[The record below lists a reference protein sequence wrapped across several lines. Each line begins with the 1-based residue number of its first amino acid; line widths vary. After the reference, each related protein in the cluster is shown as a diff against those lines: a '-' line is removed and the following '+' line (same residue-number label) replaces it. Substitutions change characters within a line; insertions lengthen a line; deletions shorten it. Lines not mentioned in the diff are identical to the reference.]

1 MDYRPAYPT
10 RKPLPP
16 RRKNTA
22 EQPAYTPSALAAA
35 PTYSA
40 APDDKPKRRR
50 VVDNDEAEGVIGGEA
65 GAAATVEGTLERITF
80 SNEENGYTI
89 AKLHV
94 TGLRQ
99 PLTIVGYLPGV
110 SVGEA
115 LQLEGKWVQHPSYGK
130 QLAVERYRI
139 ATPATILG
147 LKRYL
152 GSGLL
157 RGVGPTLAE
166 HIVGYFGKD
175 VLDILDHHPERIH
188 EVPNLGPRRAR
199 AVAEAW
205 REQRTIKE
213 LMRFL
218 QTQGVNVSLALR
230 IYKHYGDEAIAILN
244 EHPYRLTQDIYGADF
259 AVADRMA
266 TNLGLA
272 PDSDERIAAGLVHLL
287 RQHCDGSGH
296 VFITR
301 AALTIAGQSLLG
313 VPPARLDYV
322 LDEVMEGDSVKLE
335 QVEGAAVVYPIS
347 LYRAE
352 VFVANSLKQLLHTP
366 ADRLARFKLFNWDKA
381 RDYINQRTAL
391 DLSQQQQ
398 EAVRAALTNK
408 VMVLTGGPGTGKT
421 TTLRAIIELLRA
433 RGGSVIL
440 AAPTGRAAKRLTEA
454 TGAPAQTIHRLLELK
469 PGGAAEYH
477 LANPL
482 DADMVVIDEASMMD
496 LSLATA
502 LLRAVPLDCHLILV
516 GDADQLPPVGPGSV
530 LRDIIAA
537 ETIPTVRLNTVF
549 RQAEQSAIIANAH
562 RINAGQPPRIDNRPD
577 GDFFLFSETNPAA
590 AATLIADLVAERIP
604 TRFGFSSL
612 EDIQVLSPMHAGPVG
627 VEALNQKLQELLNPP
642 AAGKAERRFGERV
655 FREGDK
661 VMQMVNDYDKQVFN
675 GDIGRVVKIDNE
687 EQTVRV
693 LFDAEWSAAYGFTE
707 LDELSHAY
715 AISIHKSQ
723 GSEYPVVVLPLM
735 MEHRRMLARN
745 LLYTA
750 VSRARK
756 LVVLVGS
763 REAIATATLNERSAT
778 RCSALAMRLR

>member
-1 MDYRPAYPT
+1 MDYRPAYPAP
-10 RKPLPP
+10 KPQLP
-16 RRKNTA
+16 RRKA
-22 EQPAYTPSALAAA
+22 VEQPAYSAHELAAA
-35 PTYSA
+35 PSYSV
-40 APDDKPKRRR
+40 APADKPKRRR
-50 VVDNDEAEGVIGGEA
+50 AVAPDEAAEEIIGGEA
-65 GAAATVEGTLERITF
+65 GSSATVEGTLERITF
-80 SNEENGYTI
+80 NNEENGYTI

-94 TGLRQ
+94 TGVRK

-130 QLAVERYRI
+130 QLNVERYRV
-139 ATPATILG
+139 ATPSTILS

-157 RGVGPTLAE
+157 KGVGPVLAE
-166 HIVGYFGKD
+166 HLVGYFGKD
-175 VLDILDHHPERIH
+175 VLDILDNQPQRIY

-199 AVAEAW
+199 AIIEAW
-205 REQRTIKE
+205 KEQRTIKE

-230 IYKHYGDEAIAILN
+230 IYKHYGDEAIAILS
-244 EHPYRLTQDIYGADF
+244 EHPYRLTEDIYGADF

-266 TNLGLA
+266 ANLGLDHA
-272 PDSDERIAAGLVHLL
+272 SDERIAAGLVHVV

-296 VFITR
+296 VFISR
-301 AALTIAGQSLLG
+301 AALLISGQALLG
-313 VPPARLDYV
+313 VPPLDMERV
-322 LDEVMEGDSVKLE
+322 LSEVMDGESIKLE
-335 QVEGAAVVYPIS
+335 QVDGETVVYPMS

-352 VFVANSLKQLLHTP
+352 VFVASALKQLLNTA
-366 ADRLARFKLFNWDKA
+366 ADRLVRFKLFNWQRAK
-381 RDYINQRTAL
+381 DYINQRTAL
-391 DLSQQQQ
+391 ALSEQQQA
-398 EAVRAALTNK
+398 AVRTALTNK

-454 TGAPAQTIHRLLELK
+454 TGAPARTIHRLLEIK

-477 LANPL
+477 VAAPL

-502 LLRAVPLDCHLILV
+502 LLRAIPQDSHLVLV
-516 GDADQLPPVGPGSV
+516 GDADQLPPVGPGNV
-530 LRDIIAA
+530 LRDIITS
-537 ETIPTVRLNTVF
+537 ESIPTVVLNTVF
-549 RQAEQSAIIANAH
+549 RQAEQSAIVANAH
-562 RINAGQPPRIDNRPD
+562 RINAGQPPRIDNHPD
-577 GDFFLFSETNPAA
+577 GDFFLFNETNPEIAA
-590 AATLIADLVAERIP
+590 SLIADLVAERIP
-604 TRFGFSSL
+604 SKFGFSSL

-627 VEALNQKLQELLNPP
+627 VEALNAKLQEALNP
-642 AAGKAERRFGERV
+642 AAPNKAERRFGERI

-661 VMQMVNDYDKQVFN
+661 VMQIVNDYDKQVYN
-675 GDIGRVVKIDNE
+675 GDIGRVVKIDE
-687 EQTVRV
+687 DEQTLRV
-693 LFDAEWSAAYGFTE
+693 LFDAEWSALYSFSE
-707 LDELSHAY
+707 LDELIHAY

-723 GSEYPVVVLPLM
+723 GSEYPVVVIPLM

-756 LVVLVGS
+756 LAVIVGS
-763 REAIATATLNERSAT
+763 REAIATATINERTAT